1 MENGSMNSGN
11 DTVVGVAA
19 IDDCERSSEVTNNNN
34 NNNAVIASSDDKTV
48 DNQLQQQHQLQQQQ
62 ANSSSSRAESRLPTI
77 VNSNSDAE
85 HHSKSGATGAGK
97 LLTRRNSSR
106 VTQSPLRKQGHPA
119 DQFIGRPL
127 PAVAHNG
134 SRVASNTTAAQQ
146 RIAAS
151 RAAAAANGRNSVSHN
166 RPSQAHPVTH
176 DLHQHQGNRDKERAT
191 DIGDLQPRQSR
202 PAATCNDNTEP
213 SGARVTRLPAKSTL
227 PSLGEDRRPSMAAAA
242 SCSMESAELPP
253 IVRMTPKVHAA
264 AAECNA
270 VVLPSLLASFN

>member
-1 MENGSMNSGN
+1 MNSGD
-11 DTVVGVAA
+11 DTVVEVAA

-34 NNNAVIASSDDKTV
+34 SKNAVIASSDHKTV
-48 DNQLQQQHQLQQQQ
+48 DNQLQQQQQQ
-62 ANSSSSRAESRLPTI
+62 ANISSSRAESRLPTI
-77 VNSNSDAE
+77 VNSNKDVE
-85 HHSKSGATGAGK
+85 HHTKGGAAGAGK

-151 RAAAAANGRNSVSHN
+151 RAAAAANGRNSVSHS
-166 RPSQAHPVTH
+166 RPLQAHSVTH

-191 DIGDLQPRQSR
+191 DISDLQPRQGR
-202 PAATCNDNTEP
+202 PAATYNDNT
-213 SGARVTRLPAKSTL
+213 RLPTKSTL

-264 AAECNA
+264 AAERNA
-270 VVLPSLLASFN
+270 VVLPSLASFN